1 MRSYERVRD
10 EPREIE
16 FVDRTIDSATETDD
30 TTLPESSAPSLLPV
44 YSTAL
49 TEEMNTNSSEIE
61 SKTSREVSDGSQHQ
75 DEPFVIA
82 SV

>member
-16 FVDRTIDSATETDD
+16 FVDRIIESTTETDD
-30 TTLPESSAPSLLPV
+30 TTLPESSVSTLLPV
-44 YSTAL
+44 YSTAS
-49 TEEMNTNSSEIE
+49 TEELNTNSSEIE
-61 SKTSREVSDGSQHQ
+61 SKTSPEVSVGSQHQ
-75 DEPFVIA
+75 DEPSVIA